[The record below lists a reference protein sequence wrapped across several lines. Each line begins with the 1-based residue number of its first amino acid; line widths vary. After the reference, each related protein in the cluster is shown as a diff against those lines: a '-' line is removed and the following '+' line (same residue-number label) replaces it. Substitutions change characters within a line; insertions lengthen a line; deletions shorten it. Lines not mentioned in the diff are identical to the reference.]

1 MSNAVIRTIKR
12 TIGKCSKNYLEGK
25 ITWASAKPHLEE
37 RGGVYGIAIKL
48 DKSEVESFFGDYC
61 DDRKKDLKFKDW
73 KTIGNNYYPLYWGK
87 DINLGFRLFEH
98 MKSSKSTWT
107 IQLDKKTYLIGKD
120 LIYGAV
126 LCSKPK
132 ENEKLLREKYP
143 DIYKTKILSFPKAV
157 NLT

>member
-25 ITWASAKPHLEE
+25 ITWASAKPYLEE

-87 DINLGFRLFEH
+87 DIIFALTSLAERNI
-98 MKSSKSTWT
+98 T
-107 IQLDKKTYLIGKD
+107 
-120 LIYGAV
+120 
-126 LCSKPK
+126 
-132 ENEKLLREKYP
+132 LLKAKYHALMH
-143 DIYKTKILSFPKAV
+143 IICRKANIV
-157 NLT
+157 AA

>member
-1 MSNAVIRTIKR
+1 MPNAVVLAIKR
-12 TIGKCSKNYLEGK
+12 TIGKCNKNYLEGK
-25 ITWASAKPHLEE
+25 IDWKKGIPQLEE

-48 DKSEVESFFGDYC
+48 TRKEAKNFFTDFCDK
-61 DDRKKDLKFKDW
+61 RKKILQFSDGR
-73 KTIGNNYYPLYWGK
+73 TIGNNYYALYWGK

-126 LCSKPK
+126 LCSNPK
-132 ENEKLLREKYP
+132 DNEKLLREKYP
-143 DIYKTKILSFPKAV
+143 DIYKTERL
-157 NLT
+157 